1 MPYKKQSRRK
11 RYRRKT
17 AKGNW
22 RWTYYRGLHKKTP
35 ESKAKKTPKIKA
47 KKTPKIKAKKTPKR
61 LRRRTVRRYS
71 PVTPPGYY
79 NQYLNPNIYK

>member
-35 ESKAKKTPKIKA
+35 EKKSY
-47 KKTPKIKAKKTPKR
+47 KK
-61 LRRRTVRRYS
+61 S
-71 PVTPPGYY
+71 
-79 NQYLNPNIYK
+79 